1 MSTTILEISY
11 NLLLDFKNEKVP
23 LIKALDIFIYKNN
36 EDKNPYRINIIMEKG
51 DSELKDMMK
60 GEQIDF
66 FTIFSMFKDLLT
78 GLTRM
83 NLS

>member
-1 MSTTILEISY
+1 
-11 NLLLDFKNEKVP
+11 
-23 LIKALDIFIYKNN
+23 
-36 EDKNPYRINIIMEKG
+36 MEKG

-60 GEQIDF
+60 GEQMEF